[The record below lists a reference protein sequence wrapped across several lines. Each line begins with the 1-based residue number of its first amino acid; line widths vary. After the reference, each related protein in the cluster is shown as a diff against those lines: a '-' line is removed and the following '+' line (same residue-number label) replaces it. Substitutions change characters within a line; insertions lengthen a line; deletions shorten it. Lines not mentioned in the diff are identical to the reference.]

1 MVQSQDAMK
10 RLILL
15 LLVGM
20 FNINSLAQATEDIQ
34 IGCKRLS
41 LVLNPLL
48 SPSVVEREWASGNPR
63 SGKPAT
69 LELIG
74 CEGQV
79 LDRLALDS
87 SLAKLDPTPVRG
99 APYPTYLVSAD
110 LTVEAGSYNGPL
122 TIPIQ
127 VVHDHLIAAVAQ
139 WPDKS
144 RKPIHLAETLKQ
156 SWQRVSRGHVEN
168 FLAFSCWPKKGEG
181 FETSFMRFFP
191 FHQGWKVKVRTEDGL
206 WESDGEF
213 PNLKHFP

>member
-1 MVQSQDAMK
+1 MK
-10 RLILL
+10 LWIML
-15 LLVGM
+15 
-20 FNINSLAQATEDIQ
+20 
-34 IGCKRLS
+34 LS
-41 LVLNPLL
+41 LVCFTPVAFAAQDVELGCKHLRIVLDARLNPDI
-48 SPSVVEREWASGNPR
+48 VEKEWASGHPR
-63 SGKPAT
+63 SGTPAT
-69 LELIG
+69 LELVG

-79 LDRLALDS
+79 LDRFTLDS
-87 SLAKLDPTPVRG
+87 PLAKLDPTPVRG

-110 LTVEAGSYNGPL
+110 LTVESGSYNGPL

-127 VVHDHLIAAVAQ
+127 VVHDHLMAAVAQ

-191 FHQGWKVKVRTEDGL
+191 SGQGWKVKVRTEDGL

-213 PNLKHFP
+213 PSRNHFP